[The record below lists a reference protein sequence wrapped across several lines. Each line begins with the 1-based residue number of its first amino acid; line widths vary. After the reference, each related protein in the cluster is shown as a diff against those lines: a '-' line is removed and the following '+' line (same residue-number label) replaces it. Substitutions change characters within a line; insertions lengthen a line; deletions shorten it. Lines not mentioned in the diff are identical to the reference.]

1 MNLLALINILLLQTA
16 VQETTFLMT
25 SDKVYSILTV
35 LLVIFGLVIGYLVL
49 TGRKI
54 SKLEKRM
61 GSLNEE

>member
-1 MNLLALINILLLQTA
+1 MKLLTFINILLLQTT

-35 LLVIFGLVIGYLVL
+35 LLIIFGLVIGYLVL

-54 SKLEKRM
+54 SKLEKLM
-61 GSLNEE
+61 DSWNKE